1 MPDTLSVSRDFAD
14 IDPQYMG
21 IFATAGRYGV
31 RPADPLAMPVDEAR
45 RAAQSYHAIWTLK
58 PPPLAHVHETTFPGP
73 AGPVRL
79 RLYVPEPQAAERA
92 RPPVMIY
99 FHGGGF
105 VLNGLETHDGL
116 MRLIAA
122 EAGIAVCAVSYS
134 LAPEHRF
141 PTQLLEAVAAIG
153 WLRENADDMGV
164 DAGRI
169 AVGGDSAGANLAL
182 SATLA
187 LRDEG
192 RSPVAMAVLSYGMFA
207 ADFDTP
213 SHHRF
218 GGGQY
223 GLTTERMRWYWQQYL
238 GQQGDPADPRA
249 APLLADLRGLP
260 PVMLIAAGAD
270 CLLDDSIRLA
280 DRLTEADVPNRLSI
294 HPRRAAFLPPTGRP
308 PRCRRSRHRRNRH
321 RPAGSAAGAALA
333 AKAAKA
339 AASPGPRAGIRQMT
353 RNRWV
358 PSRSSC
364 ATSSS
369 SQSM

>member
-1 MPDTLSVSRDFAD
+1 MSNTLSVSRDFAD
-14 IDPQYMG
+14 IDPQY
-21 IFATAGRYGV
+21 TAIRAIADRGV

-45 RAAQSYHAIWTLK
+45 RAARSYHAIWTPQTPVLD
-58 PPPLAHVHETTFPGP
+58 HVGERTITGP
-73 AGPVRL
+73 AGPIRL
-79 RLYVPEPQAAERA
+79 RLYVPATQAAER
-92 RPPVMIY
+92 RRLPVMVY

-141 PTQLLEAVAAIG
+141 PTQLHEAIAAIG
-153 WLRENADDMGV
+153 WLRENAGEIGV
-164 DAGRI
+164 DASRI
-169 AVGGDSAGANLAL
+169 AVGGDFAGANLAL

-187 LRDEG
+187 LRDAG

-213 SHHRF
+213 SHRRF

-238 GQQGDPADPRA
+238 GQQGAGRPARRPAVGRPARPAAGHADSGRSRLPARRQRAPCRPADR
-249 APLLADLRGLP
+249 
-260 PVMLIAAGAD
+260 
-270 CLLDDSIRLA
+270 S
-280 DRLTEADVPNRLSI
+280 
-294 HPRRAAFLPPTGRP
+294 RRAEPPEHPPRSTPLLPPTGRP
-308 PRCRRSRHRRNRH
+308 PRRRRPRHRRNRH

-333 AKAAKA
+333 ATADQA
-339 AASPGPRAGIRQMT
+339 AAPARAAVNTG
-353 RNRWV
+353 RWTLV
-358 PSRSSC
+358 SIAGRPLRLLLSILMRRW
-364 ATSSS
+364 
-369 SQSM
+369 

>member
-1 MPDTLSVSRDFAD
+1 MSNTLSVSRDFAD
-14 IDPQYMG
+14 IDPQYAA
-21 IFATAGRYGV
+21 IRAIADRSGV

-45 RAAQSYHAIWTLK
+45 RAARSYHAIWTPQTPVLD
-58 PPPLAHVHETTFPGP
+58 HVGERTITGP
-73 AGPVRL
+73 AGPIRL
-79 RLYVPEPQAAERA
+79 RLYVPGTQTAER
-92 RPPVMIY
+92 RHLPVMVY

-141 PTQLLEAVAAIG
+141 PIQLHEALAAIG
-153 WLRENADDMGV
+153 WLRENAGEIGV
-164 DAGRI
+164 DASRI
-169 AVGGDSAGANLAL
+169 AVGGDLAGANLAL

-187 LRDEG
+187 LRDAG

-213 SHHRF
+213 SHRRF

-238 GQQGDPADPRA
+238 GQQGTPDDPRA
-249 APLLADLRGLP
+249 APLWADLRGLP

-270 CLLDDSIRLA
+270 CLLDDSVRLA
-280 DRLTEADVPNRLSI
+280 DRLTEAGVPNRLSI
-294 HPRRAAFLPPTGRP
+294 HPGALHSFLQLAGHLDAADRAIAEIATGLREVLLAPRWPQQQIKRQRQRARR
-308 PRCRRSRHRRNRH
+308 
-321 RPAGSAAGAALA
+321 
-333 AKAAKA
+333 
-339 AASPGPRAGIRQMT
+339 
-353 RNRWV
+353 
-358 PSRSSC
+358 
-364 ATSSS
+364 
-369 SQSM
+369 

>member
-21 IFATAGRYGV
+21 IFAIAGQHGV
-31 RPADPLAMPVDEAR
+31 RPADPLSMPVDEAR

-164 DAGRI
+164 DASRI

-294 HPRRAAFLPPTGRP
+294 HSGVLHSFLQLAGHLDAADHAIGEIATGLREVLLAPHWPQRQPKRRQAQGR
-308 PRCRRSRHRRNRH
+308 
-321 RPAGSAAGAALA
+321 
-333 AKAAKA
+333 
-339 AASPGPRAGIRQMT
+339 
-353 RNRWV
+353 V
-358 PSRSSC
+358 PVFVR
-364 ATSSS
+364 
-369 SQSM
+369 